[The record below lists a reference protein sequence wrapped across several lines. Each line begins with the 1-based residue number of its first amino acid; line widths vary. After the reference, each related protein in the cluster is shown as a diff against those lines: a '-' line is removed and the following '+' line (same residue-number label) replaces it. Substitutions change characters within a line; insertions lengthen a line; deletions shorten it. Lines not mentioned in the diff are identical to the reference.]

1 MSPLASRG
9 YTSPGRDGDRR
20 IAGMT
25 TRITGRGQV
34 TVPER
39 MRKALQLSPGDE
51 VEFRLNESGEL
62 VLRKVRGTAKSGSD
76 RARLHPRLEEQ
87 MRRRAAELLA
97 LLRGLD

>member
-1 MSPLASRG
+1 
-9 YTSPGRDGDRR
+9 
-20 IAGMT
+20 MT
-25 TRITGRGQV
+25 TKITARGQV

-51 VEFRLNESGEL
+51 VEFRLNDSGEL
-62 VLRKVRGTAKSGSD
+62 VLRKAAPTPDNVRSP
-76 RARLHPRLEEQ
+76 RERLHPRLEEQ

>member
-1 MSPLASRG
+1 
-9 YTSPGRDGDRR
+9 
-20 IAGMT
+20 MT
-25 TRITGRGQV
+25 TKITARGQV

-51 VEFRLNESGEL
+51 VQFQLNDNGEL
-62 VLRKVRGTAKSGSD
+62 VLRKAGPTPDKVRSR
-76 RARLHPRLEEQ
+76 RAQLHPRLKEQ

>member
-1 MSPLASRG
+1 
-9 YTSPGRDGDRR
+9 
-20 IAGMT
+20 MT
-25 TRITGRGQV
+25 TKITARGQV

-51 VEFRLNESGEL
+51 VEFQLNDKGEL
-62 VLRKVRGTAKSGSD
+62 VLRKVGSTAAKVGSR
-76 RARLHPRLEEQ
+76 RAQLHPRLEEQ

>member
-1 MSPLASRG
+1 
-9 YTSPGRDGDRR
+9 
-20 IAGMT
+20 MT
-25 TRITGRGQV
+25 TKITARGQV

-51 VEFRLNESGEL
+51 VEFQLIDNGEL
-62 VLRKVRGTAKSGSD
+62 VLRKVSPGAPRVRSPGE
-76 RARLHPRLEEQ
+76 RLHPRLEEQ